1 MMSVDNMPETR
12 FSHNEIYKLV
22 ADILRQVDVP
32 TEDANEVAECLIK
45 ADLQGV
51 DSHGVTRLPVY
62 VKRIRKGV
70 TKACPEITFDCAP
83 ENAMGVVDGDNGL
96 GIVVGSKAML
106 HAIDLADKFGIGA
119 VGVKN
124 SHHFGPAS
132 HYVRKAVSHRKIG
145 LATCNVPS
153 VMAPFG
159 GGKPFLGTN
168 PLAVGVPAKKHPP
181 LIFDMAT
188 STVAHG
194 KIIWAAQ
201 RQEPIPK
208 DWAIDE
214 TGNPTT
220 DSAAAMKGCV
230 LPFGGPKGSAL
241 SLIFDIL
248 SGVLT
253 GAAYGKHIGTQIDF
267 SKPQN
272 IGHLFI
278 VFKIDLFL
286 NEDIFLER
294 MDDLLDQL
302 KSVPPAPGFTEVQA
316 PGDPQILSEE
326 KNSKHGIALSP
337 DRIEKLQSLASEL
350 GVQFPR
356 AL

>member
-1 MMSVDNMPETR
+1 MSVEKKSEPR
-12 FSHNEIYKLV
+12 FSHNEIHQWV
-22 ADILRQVDVP
+22 ADILRKVDVP
-32 TEDANEVAECLIK
+32 DEDANEVAECLVK
-45 ADLQGV
+45 ADLQGIG
-51 DSHGVTRLPVY
+51 SHGVTRLPIY
-62 VKRIRKGV
+62 LKRIREGV
-70 TKACPEITFDCAP
+70 TKARPEITFDCAP
-83 ENAMGVVDGDNGL
+83 GNAMGLINGDNGL
-96 GIVVGSKAML
+96 GIVVGSKAMS

-124 SHHFGPAS
+124 SHHFGPAG
-132 HYVRKAVSHRKIG
+132 HYVRKAVSHGKIG

-159 GGKPFLGTN
+159 GGKAFLGTN
-168 PLAVGVPAKKHPP
+168 PLAVGIPAKKYPP

-188 STVAHG
+188 SIVAHG

-201 RQEPIPK
+201 RKEPIPAG
-208 DWAIDE
+208 WAIDE
-214 TGNPTT
+214 NGNPTT

-253 GAAYGKHIGTQIDF
+253 GAAYGKSIGTQVDF
-267 SKPQN
+267 SKAQN
-272 IGHLFI
+272 IGHFFI
-278 VFKIDLFL
+278 VFKIGLFL

-294 MDDLLDQL
+294 MDDLLYQL
-302 KSVPPAPGFTEVQA
+302 KSVPPAPGFSEVQA

-326 KNSKHGIALSP
+326 ENIKNGVALSP
-337 DRIEKLQSLASEL
+337 DRVEKLQSLSNEL
-350 GVQFPR
+350 GVQFPE